1 MNIEENL
8 SIIYDFTKNKGI
20 KKKNIQILTIWKQPP
35 YKTMVVLLLNL
46 VYLIQGEPS
55 AKFLFA

>member
-20 KKKNIQILTIWKQPP
+20 KKKK
-35 YKTMVVLLLNL
+35 
-46 VYLIQGEPS
+46 VYRSAWGTRYENVSRRELPASQG
-55 AKFLFA
+55 KN